1 MGNAQREA
9 RSMSRDEYLAFEAG
23 SETRHEFVDG
33 FVYAMTG
40 ASKRHN
46 RIVGRVYARLLSAER
61 GSGCR
66 AYIEAVQLRLRDR
79 IYYPDVMVAC
89 GPPTADQRSEE
100 APSVLVEV
108 LSDSTWQIDRRE
120 KLGAYRAIP
129 SLQTY
134 LVIAQ
139 DERYVHWHSRATNGV
154 WQHELLVDTGVIS
167 VPTLG
172 VAMTL
177 DEIYEGIELGPPG
190 QSLRIRELEQAYGG
204 LASAEAHA
212 AG

>member
-1 MGNAQREA
+1 
-9 RSMSRDEYLAFEAG
+9 MSRDDYLALEAA

-33 FVYAMTG
+33 FVYAMAG

-46 RIVGRVYARLLSAER
+46 RIVGRVYARLLAAER

-89 GPPTADQRSEE
+89 GPPTSDQRSEE
-100 APSVLVEV
+100 EPSVLVEV
-108 LSDSTWQIDRRE
+108 LSESTWQIDRRE
-120 KLGAYRAIP
+120 KLAAYRAIP

-139 DERYVHWHSRATNGV
+139 DERYVHWHSRAPDGS
-154 WQHELLVDTGVIS
+154 WQHELLVESGVIS

-172 VAMTL
+172 VTLTL
-177 DEIYEGIELGPPG
+177 DEIYEGIDLGPPG
-190 QSLRIRELEQAYGG
+190 QSLRIRELEEAYGDFDG
-204 LASAEAHA
+204 AEVYA
-212 AG
+212 AERATG